1 MSTYSGIL
9 AWKIPRTE
17 EPGELHSMGPQR
29 VRYDWAH
36 THTHTHTHTHP
47 LHVIPVVPQAL
58 QPAPWRTPWLWSE
71 IIVLILT
78 VALHLPCS
86 LGPCGLGVKIVSHEK
101 KGQGRAFPMLP
112 ALALEHSVIAGS
124 KYTNNP
130 RLSWPLVIYF
140 KYDYL
145 YNI

>member
-71 IIVLILT
+71 IIVLIPT
-78 VALHLPCS
+78 VVLHLPCS